1 MPIYEY
7 HCKKCGI
14 DFEALLKSTESEP
27 TTCEECGSRRIGR
40 VMSQTSFVLK
50 GSGWYKTDYA
60 ASGDKSSTGKST
72 SKSSSTGSESSSGSE
87 SSTGSESSSSSSS
100 SSDA

>member
-7 HCKKCGI
+7 QCNKCGTN
-14 DFEALLKSTESEP
+14 FEALLKSTESEP
-27 TTCEECGSRRIGR
+27 TKCEECGSKRIGR

-60 ASGDKSSTGKST
+60 GGGEAN
-72 SKSSSTGSESSSGSE
+72 SKSSG
-87 SSTGSESSSSSSS
+87 
-100 SSDA
+100 SSDD

>member
-7 HCKKCGI
+7 KCKKCEAV
-14 DFEALLKSTESEP
+14 FEVLLKSTEPEP
-27 TTCEECGSRRIGR
+27 GKCEECGSRRIGR

-60 ASGDKSSTGKST
+60 SSPKGNKGSD
-72 SKSSSTGSESSSGSE
+72 SSSAG
-87 SSTGSESSSSSSS
+87 
-100 SSDA
+100 SSDSKGKDD